1 MLKKCYAKIILEYPR
16 WTLLLFLGV
25 VSFLAYEATKLEID
39 ASAESLILEDDQ
51 DLRLTRLIGERYGS
65 PEFLVIAYTPKEDLL
80 SDKTLANL
88 KGLSETLMGI
98 EGVAS
103 LVNLLDVPLLESP
116 PLPVKETVRQ
126 IRTLKSP
133 GIDKALARKEFLNSP
148 IYRELLVSPDFKT
161 TALQIN
167 LKEDKVF
174 RELLDR
180 RNTLKEKRR
189 ETRLDTAEQEEL
201 QTVEATFKTHRDLMR
216 IAQHKLIRDIRAA
229 MARYD
234 TEATLFLGGVTMAS
248 DDMITFIKHDLKI
261 FGTGVM
267 FFLMIILWLIFR
279 QIRWIVIPFLC
290 CLVSVVVTCGFLGMF
305 GWEVT
310 VISANFIS
318 LQIIITL
325 SGTIHLIVRYRE
337 LVLADPHAS
346 QKQLVLDTVSSID
359 KPSLYCVL
367 TTMAGFASLVLSD
380 ILPVIHF
387 GWMMTLGVAF
397 SLIITFLLFP
407 TVLMLLPKTPPNMAF
422 ESHFRLTQRLARLTE
437 RHGKMILA
445 SAFILLGLS
454 VAGMTRL
461 FVENSF
467 INYFG
472 KTTEIYQGMTVID
485 RELGGTTPLEV
496 LVDFK
501 DENARPSSEALQNG
515 AEDQTFSEFDA
526 EFEAEKDKA
535 QYWFTSQRMK
545 EVEHIHDYLNAIPET
560 GKVLSLGT
568 MLKVGRMLNNGASLD
583 NFQMALLYNDLP
595 ERFRKILLS
604 PYVSVENNQVRFSI
618 RIRDSDPTLRRDE
631 LINRIRRELPEKTG
645 IASERIHV
653 TGLMVLYNNMLQSLF
668 TSQILTLGVV
678 LAAILFMFMILF
690 RSLKIALIAICPC
703 LISVLSVLGF
713 MGWMKMPLDMM
724 TITIASISVGIAVDD
739 TIHYI
744 HRFRREFERG
754 CGRYVAIM
762 HLCHGSIGFAMTYTS
777 VVIITGF
784 SILGLSNFIPSV
796 YFGLLTG
803 VAMLFA
809 LAANLC
815 LLPRLIL
822 SIQPFGPETK
832 TLEN

>member
-1 MLKKCYAKIILEYPR
+1 MLKKIYDKVILEYPR
-16 WTLLLFLGV
+16 WTLLFFLGMV
-25 VSFLAYEATKLEID
+25 GFLAYQATKLEID

-80 SDKTLANL
+80 SDKTLADL
-88 KGLSETLMGI
+88 KGLSEALMGI
-98 EGVAS
+98 KNVESVIS
-103 LVNLLDVPLLESP
+103 LLDVPLLESP
-116 PLPVKETVRQ
+116 ALPVKETVGQ
-126 IRTLKSP
+126 IRTLESP

-148 IYRELLVSPDFKT
+148 IYRDLLVSPDFKT
-161 TALQIN
+161 TALQVN
-167 LKEDKVF
+167 LKEDTIF
-174 RELLDR
+174 RELLSR
-180 RNTLKEKRR
+180 RNTLKQKDKEFK
-189 ETRLDTAEQEEL
+189 LDTAEQHEL
-201 QTVEATFKTHRDLMR
+201 QKVEVTFKTHRDAMR
-216 IAQHKLIRDIRAA
+216 IEQHHQIRDIRAV
-229 MARYD
+229 MERYK
-234 TEATLFLGGVTMAS
+234 AHGKLFLGGVAMAS

-261 FGTGVM
+261 FGMGVTIV
-267 FFLMIILWLIFR
+267 LMIVLWFIFR
-279 QIRWIVIPFLC
+279 QIRWVLIPFLC
-290 CLVSVVVTCGFLGMF
+290 CFISLVVTSGFLGLF

-337 LVLADPHAS
+337 LVLADPHTN

-367 TTMAGFASLVLSD
+367 TTMAGFGSLVLSD
-380 ILPVIHF
+380 ILPVINF

-407 TVLMLLPKTPPNMAF
+407 TLLMLLPRTQTNMAF
-422 ESHFRLTQRLARLTE
+422 ESHFRLTKRLAVLTE
-437 RHGKMILA
+437 RHGKMILV
-445 SAFILLGLS
+445 SGLILLGLS
-454 VAGMTRL
+454 IVGMTRL

-467 INYFG
+467 INYFN
-472 KTTEIYQGMTVID
+472 KSTEIYRGMTVID
-485 RELGGTTPLEV
+485 KELGGTTPLEV
-496 LVDFK
+496 LVDLK
-501 DENARPSSEALQNG
+501 EEETPAPADLTEGSPDNP
-515 AEDQTFSEFDA
+515 FSDFET
-526 EFEAEKDKA
+526 EFEAENKKA
-535 QYWFTSQRMK
+535 QYWFTSQRMA
-545 EVEHIHDYLNAIPET
+545 EVERIHDYLDGIPET
-560 GKVLSLGT
+560 GKVLSLST
-568 MLKVGRMLNNGASLD
+568 MLKVGRTLNKGVSLD

-618 RIRDSDPTLRRDE
+618 RIRDSDPLLRRDA
-631 LINRIRRELPEKTG
+631 LIKRIRRELPEKTG
-645 IASERIHV
+645 IAPERIQV

-668 TSQILTLGVV
+668 SSQILTLGVV
-678 LAAILFMFMILF
+678 LAAILFMFLLLF

-713 MGWMKMPLDMM
+713 MGWVKMPLDMM

-744 HRFRREFERG
+744 HRFQHEFESG
-754 CGRYVAIM
+754 GRSYIAIM
-762 HLCHGSIGFAMTYTS
+762 HLCHGTIGFAMYYTS
-777 VVIITGF
+777 VVIIMGF

-809 LAANLC
+809 LAANLT
-815 LLPRLIL
+815 LLPRLL
-822 SIQPFGPETK
+822 MLIQPFVLESETPS
-832 TLEN
+832 